1 MLNNLFDLASIAIT
15 ILVVALAIDLIIIIG
30 ASL

>member
-1 MLNNLFDLASIAIT
+1 MLNKLFDLASIATT